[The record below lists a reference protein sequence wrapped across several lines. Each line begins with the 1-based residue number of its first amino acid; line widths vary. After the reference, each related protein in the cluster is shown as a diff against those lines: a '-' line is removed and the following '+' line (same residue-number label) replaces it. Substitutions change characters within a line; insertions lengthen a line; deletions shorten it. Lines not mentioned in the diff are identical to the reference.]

1 MNTQAIYERI
11 TGIVIEML
19 ENHKNNNY
27 SESWINLSGGSTFA
41 KNAVSNHVY
50 SGINQLLLSYLK
62 RKYNYT
68 HNSWMTFKQLSELGG
83 RIQKGSKASMV
94 VFKSVLYIDKKTEKN
109 ITPLIEG
116 LIAKGQS
123 TDHIE
128 FKKVGYLKSYLVF
141 SVSQIDGLPE
151 QFYKLADLE
160 QMTGFERDEYA
171 EHIIE
176 STGANICYA
185 PQNEAYYMP
194 SEDKI
199 YMPDRRQFDS
209 TEKFLNVIWH
219 EVLHWTSHPSRLNRP
234 IANKIGDKGYSVE
247 EITAELG
254 SAFLCAYLG
263 YENRITNNVAYIENW
278 LSVMKNDKQFVV
290 QASSQAQKAAD
301 YILEFSQVTE
311 DAPF

>member
-11 TGIVIEML
+11 TGIIIEML

-109 ITPLIEG
+109 ITPIIEG

-123 TDHIE
+123 TDHID
-128 FKKVGYLKSYLVF
+128 FKKVGYLKNYTVF

-171 EHIIE
+171 EHIID

-185 PQNEAYYMP
+185 PQNEAFYKID
-194 SEDKI
+194 EDKI

-219 EVLHWTSHPSRLNRP
+219 EMTHWSGHTSRLNRP
-234 IANKIGDKGYSVE
+234 IANKFLSKEYAMEELIG
-247 EITAELG
+247 EIG

-263 YENRITNNVAYIENW
+263 YENRITNNVAYIDSW
-278 LSVMKNDKQFVV
+278 LSVLKNDKQFVV

-301 YILEFSQVTE
+301 YILEFSHVTE